1 MIYLND
7 GTSLTGP
14 RYRQF
19 DSLKEAKAQFLHD
32 AEELARYGQVYEA
45 TAHLATSVEQIQE
58 YPDYTLS
65 LGPRGGL
72 KCEKA

>member
-19 DSLKEAKAQFLHD
+19 DSLKDAKAQFLRD
-32 AEELARYGQVYEA
+32 AKELARYGQVYEVSL
-45 TAHLATSVEQIQE
+45 HLASSVEQIQE
-58 YPDYTLS
+58 YPDYALS
-65 LGPRGGL
+65 LGPKGGL
-72 KCEKA
+72 KCEKT